1 MIPPLFL
8 RVYVKE
14 KGKRRFCLW
23 LPLFLLWALLLLLFI
38 ILLPFIVVAGV
49 ILMVL
54 GKGGF
59 LFGICLGTGRL
70 ICALRGLR
78 VSVDSGD
85 TKVLVSIQ

>member
-8 RVYVKE
+8 RVYVRE

-23 LPLFLLWALLLLLFI
+23 LPLFLLWVILFLLFI
-38 ILLPFIVVAGV
+38 LLLPFIVVAGIV
-49 ILMVL
+49 LMMM
-54 GKGGF
+54 GRGSI
-59 LFGICLGTGRL
+59 LFGICLGFGRL

-78 VSVDSGD
+78 VTVDSED